1 MKSFTSTSLEPSL
14 RPPKNGLDPHS
25 PSGYPRLN
33 SNASRFSFPPQLP
46 PKAALALFDCLT
58 DLVEAVWQHYE
69 SVILDQIMRELN
81 TPPDDGAKLPLDPDD
96 DIPF

>member
-1 MKSFTSTSLEPSL
+1 M
-14 RPPKNGLDPHS
+14 
-25 PSGYPRLN
+25 N

-58 DLVEAVWQHYE
+58 DLVDAVWQHYE